1 MKKLFILLFIL
12 IFAPIICD
20 AEQLTDL
27 NLEEINNIQTR
38 IDSVGTNI
46 LNNNKISRRIVF
58 TYDKRAKKKK
68 LTTDKALTKRQ
79 VIIYDGLYNS
89 VQTDDEL
96 AALISRE
103 ISTVLKSYDGV
114 WGGTIDSL
122 QVALS
127 SKKFETAADKRAV
140 DFMVNAGYNPLA
152 LIVFINKTCP
162 QKRFDKFSR
171 HNLTSK
177 RLARIYEYIT
187 FKYPQFLENNEY
199 INNKYYQNFLLTSIA
214 NRKKLEEKI
223 KYKSYEEIKYE

>member
-1 MKKLFILLFIL
+1 MKRFLVIFLLMFTHVTCE
-12 IFAPIICD
+12 AVQ
-20 AEQLTDL
+20 EKDL
-27 NLEEINNIQTR
+27 SLEEINAVQTR
-38 IDSVGTNI
+38 IDNVGTNI

-58 TYDKRAKKKK
+58 TYDKRTQKKK

-79 VIIYDGLYNS
+79 VIVYDGLYNS

-122 QVALS
+122 QVAIS
-127 SKKFETAADKRAV
+127 SKKFETVADKRAV

-152 LIVFINKTCP
+152 LIIFINKTCP

-187 FKYPQFLENNEY
+187 FKYPQYLENNEY

-214 NRKKLEEKI
+214 NRRKLEEKI